1 MATATAT
8 AYTLRLSPP
17 PSPSPRRHHHHHA
30 PLLPHRPRSRGG
42 ATARAAA
49 ASWAPTNLASD
60 GSDDGLGGW
69 WLPVPEQQQQQPA
82 ERGRGVGIGIAGS
95 GRALAVGLGASAA
108 IALVG
113 MMWHLP
119 SSRKCLQ
126 QFVHAPLHYVQEK
139 LSTLESKKA
148 PEEDAGDREWDKIDV
163 SKTALDE
170 RVDAKNDDSSQN
182 HMPAGGVHVLFR
194 APVDPMHEE
203 AFSILKKLQ
212 IIEKDASSS
221 EFCTRREFARWKR
234 MHRII
239 PNILTSGSVRRAF
252 DDIDADDP
260 DFLYIQCIVS
270 SKLSNFLGTSTSD
283 FSSESGNSNFL
294 PNSYLSRFDL
304 VNWKALVEHPFATEP
319 DQKMLS
325 KNVHILDLSSWPDVS
340 SSILMDL
347 MGGEQSIISKVFG
360 NTRRLQPH
368 KPVTK
373 AQAAAALTSGR
384 MEEVIRDELNRLEAE
399 NQSQLSVMGEIMEEL
414 INRGDI
420 KRYWEDKMKEEESRE
435 VAVDEQL
442 QHVLQELAN
451 EKTDREKELAV
462 LQKERTALEHQNQ
475 ELMNLRSEIDGMYDR
490 LAMES
495 LEVMAEEQNLE
506 KLSFDV
512 IRKHQA
518 VSESKSYLEAEK
530 EALTML
536 RSWVEEEAARVHE
549 RAEVLEKAV
558 RRWRVPAD

>member
-1 MATATAT
+1 M
-8 AYTLRLSPP
+8 LC
-17 PSPSPRRHHHHHA
+17 
-30 PLLPHRPRSRGG
+30 
-42 ATARAAA
+42 
-49 ASWAPTNLASD
+49 
-60 GSDDGLGGW
+60 
-69 WLPVPEQQQQQPA
+69 
-82 ERGRGVGIGIAGS
+82 S
-95 GRALAVGLGASAA
+95 G
-108 IALVG
+108 
-113 MMWHLP
+113 
-119 SSRKCLQ
+119 LQ

-139 LSTLESKKA
+139 LSTLESKET
-148 PEEDAGDREWDKIDV
+148 PEEDAGDKEWDNIDV
-163 SKTALDE
+163 SKTANDE
-170 RVDAKNDDSSQN
+170 RVDTKTDDSSQN

-221 EFCTRREFARWKR
+221 DFCSRREFARWFIKLHSKLER
-234 MHRII
+234 KKMHRII
-239 PNILTSGSVRRAF
+239 PNRLTFGSVRSAF

-260 DFLYIQCIVS
+260 DFLYIQSLGESGIVS
-270 SKLSNFLGTSTSD
+270 SKLSNFLGTSTSGSSSDSGNSNFLPNRKKMHRIIPNRLTFGSVRSAFDDIDADDPD
-283 FSSESGNSNFL
+283 FLYIQSLGESGIVSSKLSNFLGTSTSGSSSDSGNSNFL

-304 VNWKALVEHPFATEP
+304 VNWKALVEHPFATEL

-325 KNVHILDLSSWPDVS
+325 KNVRILDLRAWPDVP
-340 SSILMDL
+340 SSILVDL

-360 NTRRLQPH
+360 NTRCLQPH

-420 KRYWEDKMKEEESRE
+420 KRYWEDKMKVEEIRE
-435 VAVDEQL
+435 VAVDKQL

-462 LQKERTALEHQNQ
+462 LLKERTALEHQNQ

-495 LEVMAEEQNLE
+495 LEVMTEEQNLE
-506 KLSFDV
+506 KLSLDV
-512 IRKHQA
+512 NRKHQA

-549 RAEVLEKAV
+549 RAEVLERAV